1 MYLYW
6 NYRKMRDGPR
16 VVLAKRTLWGDGNV
30 PYLYSPIEWPL
41 ATWLLS
47 SCSVASV
54 TEELKYY
61 FN

>member
-1 MYLYW
+1 
-6 NYRKMRDGPR
+6 MRGGPR
-16 VVLAKRTLWGDGNV
+16 AVLAKGTFWGDGNV
-30 PYLYSPIEWPL
+30 PYLYSPIEYTL

-47 SCSVASV
+47 SCSVASSV

>member
-1 MYLYW
+1 
-6 NYRKMRDGPR
+6 MRDGPR
-16 VVLAKRTLWGDGNV
+16 AVLAKRTLWGDGNV
-30 PYLYSPIEWPL
+30 PYLYSPIEYTL

-47 SCSVASV
+47 SCSVASSV